1 VGLALAALSP
11 YRTALRLSGAS
22 YVARTVEPMLHAAL
36 DRLCAL
42 AIAPKPR
49 LAVSADEVPEAF
61 TVDVPPSGS
70 VIVVTRGLLRRLEP
84 QEIEAVLAHELAH
97 VLNRD
102 GAVMTVASFPLFAA
116 CGSPVGHGA
125 ARPHGSPSSSSCPTR
140 SRPSRSISC
149 ATRWRGTSPC
159 AASSRPTAAPRS

>member
-84 QEIEAVLAHELAH
+84 QEIEAVLAH